1 MHDIR
6 WIRES
11 PEAFDEG
18 LTRRGLE
25 PASAHVLDLDG
36 RRRQAQT
43 ELQELQTERN
53 TASKA
58 IGEAKR
64 RGQDAAAQM
73 AEVARL
79 KKTMAEAEAAEH
91 EVAAELDELLSGL
104 PKTPGPDV
112 PDGPD

>member
-1 MHDIR
+1 MFDLK

-18 LTRRGLE
+18 LTRRGLA
-25 PASAHVLDLDG
+25 PASAQVLDLDA

-43 ELQELQTERN
+43 ELQELQTARN
-53 TASKA
+53 AASKA

-64 RGQDAAAQM
+64 RGEGAEAQM

-79 KKTMAEAEAAEH
+79 KETMAKVEAAERGI
-91 EVAAELDELLSGL
+91 AAE
-104 PKTPGPDV
+104 
-112 PDGPD
+112 